1 MATKRSKSAGKKG
14 LTVRSASSSAIVPV
28 ERVRQVILLMRGQ
41 RVIIDADLARLYGVT
56 VKRLKQQVRRNSDRF
71 PEDFMFQLTWE
82 EAESLRMQIA
92 GLDVPADQTDSRS
105 QIASLN
111 DPSIAQVPQL
121 QGVTGISSRM
131 QIASLNRGRN
141 VKYRPFAF
149 TEHGAIMAAT
159 VLNSPNAVK
168 ASLFVVRAFVQL
180 RELLSTHRNLA
191 AKLNE
196 LERKL
201 QDHDGQILGII
212 EAMRELMNE
221 PDEPAKPPIGFA
233 TELERRP

>member
-1 MATKRSKSAGKKG
+1 MPRKK
-14 LTVRSASSSAIVPV
+14 SSAIVPV
-28 ERVRQVILLMRGQ
+28 ERVRQVILLLRGQ

-56 VKRLKQQVRRNSDRF
+56 IKRMKQQVRRNSDRF

-92 GLDVPADQTDSRS
+92 SLDVPADQTDSRS

-191 AKLNE
+191 EKLNE

-212 EAMRELMNE
+212 EAIRELMNE
-221 PDEPAKPPIGFA
+221 PDEPPKPPIGFA
-233 TELERRP
+233 TELERRT